1 MIIGV
6 IIIIILYLLLVIFK
20 ILDYKKS
27 KDEMKKQ
34 TSNVEPKKPK
44 IMPNGRQ
51 SGQEIILN
59 DGQNGQE
66 IMPNDKKETTKN
78 FKMIWI
84 SIKR

>member
-27 KDEMKKQ
+27 KDEMKNK
-34 TSNVEPKKPK
+34 TSNVGPKKQE
-44 IMPNGRQ
+44 IMP
-51 SGQEIILN
+51 N

-66 IMPNDKKETTKN
+66 IISNDRKETTKS
-78 FKMIWI
+78 FKMNCI
-84 SIKR
+84 SIKG